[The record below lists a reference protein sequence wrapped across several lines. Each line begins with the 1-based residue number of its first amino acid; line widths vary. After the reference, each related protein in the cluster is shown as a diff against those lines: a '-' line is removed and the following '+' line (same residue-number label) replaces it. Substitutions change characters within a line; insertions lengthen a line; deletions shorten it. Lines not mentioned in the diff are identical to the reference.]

1 MLTSRSNLL
10 PAVTARGSWRDLNS
24 HEHLTTALPAEA
36 VGHGHTGTLSPG
48 HSSSPFPSTPLFFF
62 PDYTG
67 IEAMG
72 LPHAKQVLPTEL
84 SP

>member
-24 HEHLTTALPAEA
+24 HQHLTTALPAEE
-36 VGHGHTGTLSPG
+36 VGHRHTGTLSPC
-48 HSSSPFPSTPLFFF
+48 HSSSPFPSMPLLFF
-62 PDYTG
+62 PVYTG
-67 IEAMG
+67 FEAMG
-72 LPHAKQVLPTEL
+72 LPPAKQVLPTEL